1 MKVVVRTEEEPNFD
15 DKLLHIFEHICR
27 DFHTIK

>member
-1 MKVVVRTEEEPNFD
+1 MKVVVRTEEKPNFD